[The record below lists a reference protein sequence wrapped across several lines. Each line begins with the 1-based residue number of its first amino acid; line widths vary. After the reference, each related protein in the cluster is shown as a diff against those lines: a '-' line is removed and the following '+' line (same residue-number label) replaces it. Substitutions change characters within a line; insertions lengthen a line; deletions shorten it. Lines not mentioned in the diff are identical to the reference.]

1 MSGTPKVHVDCD
13 PDAIAKLVEAMRSDS
28 CRPRLIHANRRAAV
42 AWQTRCTWLK
52 VYNQIALA
60 LLRVRYP
67 RSRHAAALLV
77 SAAATAIGLV
87 SLLVAYLTDVR
98 AIATV
103 GGLVTIAGGLAYGA
117 IVCWSP
123 REW

>member
-1 MSGTPKVHVDCD
+1 MSGPPKVHVDYD
-13 PDAIAKLVEAMRSDS
+13 PDAIAKLAEAMRSDS
-28 CRPRLIHANRRAAV
+28 YLSRIIRANR
-42 AWQTRCTWLK
+42 
-52 VYNQIALA
+52 
-60 LLRVRYP
+60 LRNRYP

-77 SAAATAIGLV
+77 SSAATAIGLV

-103 GGLVTIAGGLAYGA
+103 GGLVTLAGGLLAAA